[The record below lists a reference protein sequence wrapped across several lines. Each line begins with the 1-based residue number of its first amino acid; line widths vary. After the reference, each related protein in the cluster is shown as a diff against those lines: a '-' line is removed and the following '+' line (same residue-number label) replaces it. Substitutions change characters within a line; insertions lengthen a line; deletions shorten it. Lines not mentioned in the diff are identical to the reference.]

1 MGRVPRA
8 TMLAV
13 MINPGQPEV
22 VKMDGLKFL
31 TPRDFGDRRMGG
43 IVGPGA
49 LTTSL
54 NDRGLR
60 F

>member
-1 MGRVPRA
+1 
-8 TMLAV
+8 MLAV